1 MLVEVKKIFQVKK
14 CNDCPY
20 FKEVE
25 DTSCCFDSFDEPNY
39 DWYCA
44 NKNADNNGSGLEN
57 YNNEHGQALG
67 GAYHRNV
74 ECNIPDWC
82 PCKNNQ

>member
-1 MLVEVKKIFQVKK
+1 MLVEVKKTFNVNR

-20 FKEVE
+20 FKEVV
-25 DTSCCFDSFDEPNY
+25 DTSCCYDSFDEPNY

-44 NKNADNNGSGLEN
+44 NKNADNNGSRLEN
-57 YNNEHGQALG
+57 YNNEHGQSLG

-74 ECNIPDWC
+74 ECKIPDWC
-82 PCKNNQ
+82 PFKNK